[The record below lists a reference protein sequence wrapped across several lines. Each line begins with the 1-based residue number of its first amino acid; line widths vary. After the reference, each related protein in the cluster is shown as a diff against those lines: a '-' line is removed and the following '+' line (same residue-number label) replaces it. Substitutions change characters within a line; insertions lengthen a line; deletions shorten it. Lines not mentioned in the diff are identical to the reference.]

1 MGITEVQ
8 AALEIYF
15 DVMYDCDMEK
25 FDRIFHPTCTL
36 FTGQD
41 GALTVRPFQQYRQE
55 MASRT
60 APRTAGQS
68 REAER
73 IVKIDMLAGRLG
85 SGTGAPANPRKAV
98 CRQPESGESQRA
110 LDDCGQDLP
119 SDGEASRPLKPRGA
133 AIVAGWVEEANQKK
147 WPRGSEYS
155 LAECP
160 VTRGLARFAQ
170 RFLRSAP
177 WQDRAIVLS

>member
-73 IVKIDMLAGRLG
+73 IVKIDMLADDLALAQVRLQIHEKLFADNLNLVKVNG
-85 SGTGAPANPRKAV
+85 HWM
-98 CRQPESGESQRA
+98 
-110 LDDCGQDLP
+110 
-119 SDGEASRPLKPRGA
+119 
-133 AIVAGWVEEANQKK
+133 IVAKIYHLMGKH
-147 WPRGSEYS
+147 PG
-155 LAECP
+155 P
-160 VTRGLARFAQ
+160 
-170 RFLRSAP
+170 
-177 WQDRAIVLS
+177 